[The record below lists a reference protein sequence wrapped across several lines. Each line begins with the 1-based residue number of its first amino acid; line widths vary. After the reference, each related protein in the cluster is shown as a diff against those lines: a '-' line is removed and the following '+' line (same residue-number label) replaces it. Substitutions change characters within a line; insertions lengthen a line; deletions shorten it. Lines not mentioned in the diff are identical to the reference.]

1 MEKEIKQR
9 WESKRESV
17 YNLRYNIDRL
27 KRRVKQDLF
36 SPNEKDRLTALVV
49 SKTPFCAVGLE
60 LLHTNLKNK
69 QNDKD
74 RRKVC

>member
-1 MEKEIKQR
+1 MR
-9 WESKRESV
+9 
-17 YNLRYNIDRL
+17 
-27 KRRVKQDLF
+27 
-36 SPNEKDRLTALVV
+36 